1 MISSHE
7 SKHFRFCAQNCNE
20 QNCVSAFSISAYT
33 YTCTYAFTYA
43 CTCAYTYICT
53 YAYTYT
59 CAYTCTCVFA
69 SGRCLSFFLSFFL
82 SFYISCNIMY
92 MHMYMQRWKQD
103 YTFARTTRLNKVIF
117 SNTFKFWC
125 DCNFSSKAIYINY
138 SSHMIKSTNQILK
151 LNCEARMQ
159 LHVFTSATD
168 CLLFL

>member
-1 MISSHE
+1 M
-7 SKHFRFCAQNCNE
+7 
-20 QNCVSAFSISAYT
+20 
-33 YTCTYAFTYA
+33 
-43 CTCAYTYICT
+43 YICV
-53 YAYTYT
+53 YICMYM
-59 CAYTCTCVFA
+59 CVYIYMYICVYIYMCIYMYMCI
-69 SGRCLSFFLSFFL
+69 CLRQVSFFLSFFL

-151 LNCEARMQ
+151 LNCEARM
-159 LHVFTSATD
+159 
-168 CLLFL
+168 